1 MKNNI
6 HYYMSDVH
14 YYLGSWTA
22 PVDCHVYACG
32 GLFYPVPGE
41 YILPCREGKYSVVP
55 GADYAMVYMTTQR
68 SGNTYTHPLVHV
80 D

>member
-1 MKNNI
+1 
-6 HYYMSDVH
+6 MSDVH

-55 GADYAMVYMTTQR
+55 GADYAMVYMTT
-68 SGNTYTHPLVHV
+68 
-80 D
+80 